1 MGVAQEQVKIS
12 RVQGERVTGLDI
24 SGAFDITIRQGEDTG
39 VTLSIPSH
47 YEDNLVFEN
56 WGGTV
61 KVGFKGRIKKH
72 SKNEKFT
79 AEIVCSSLEE
89 VLLSGACK
97 LKGTGDFTAQ
107 TVKFDLSGAATAVWD
122 GNFKVVKIG
131 KIDLSGASQLQ
142 LNVEVPE
149 VEVETVK
156 QLSAAQDKKL
166 QQNLEKIL
174 SKKVVLAYKI
184 TPEIIGGLRIKFGSE
199 MIDNSLASKLNR
211 LEIEMKGVQ

>member
-1 MGVAQEQVKIS
+1 MKKIS
-12 RVQGERVTGLDI
+12 KSKIAVTYATALYEAAVETKALDKVWADAGKLRDLLKESDDWVTYLSNPMVADDDKKDVLNKI
-24 SGAFDITIRQGEDTG
+24 AQKLKLDKDTLRCLD
-39 VTLSIPSH
+39 V
-47 YEDNLVFEN
+47 VFEN
-56 WGGTV
+56 GRFANIGAILNEFIHV
-61 KVGFKGRIKKH
+61 YYRKNGF
-72 SKNEKFT
+72 
-79 AEIVCSSLEE
+79 A
-89 VLLSGACK
+89 
-97 LKGTGDFTAQ
+97 
-107 TVKFDLSGAATAVWD
+107 
-122 GNFKVVKIG
+122 
-131 KIDLSGASQLQ
+131 
-142 LNVEVPE
+142 E